1 MKQKRILII
10 INLIFGSLVLLSY
23 FNGLSKFPDLSSK
36 LWGGVPLK
44 LQPIIICS
52 MFTSALG
59 YLLFTYNFLV
69 NIDANKVFFNYFNY
83 SHLNI
88 IYLLLL
94 IPSMLWI
101 NLTFKYMNSG
111 SIIDWVI
118 VILMLF
124 SVAISSILLLLF
136 TINAKKQNS
145 FLYVLGATFFTFHT
159 VFFDAILWTI
169 FFNKSI

>member
-1 MKQKRILII
+1 MNQKRILII
-10 INLIFGSLVLLSY
+10 INLIFGCLVLLSY
-23 FNGLSKFPDLSSK
+23 YNGLNQYPDLSAK

-52 MFTSALG
+52 MFTSAVG

-69 NIDANKVFFNYFNY
+69 NISVNKIFLKKFTYF
-83 SHLNI
+83 HLNI

-94 IPSMLWI
+94 IPSMLWM
-101 NLTFKYMNSG
+101 NLTFRYMNSG
-111 SIIDWVI
+111 NIIDWTLV
-118 VILMLF
+118 VLMLF

-136 TINAKKQNS
+136 TINIKKQND
-145 FLYVLGATFFTFHT
+145 FLYILGATLFTFHT

-169 FFNKSI
+169 FFNKPI

>member
-1 MKQKRILII
+1 MKQKTILII

-23 FNGLSKFPDLSSK
+23 YNGLNKFPNLSAK

-52 MFTSALG
+52 MFMSAFG

-69 NIDANKVFFNYFNY
+69 NIDANKVFLKKFNYY
-83 SHLNI
+83 HLNI

-111 SIIDWVI
+111 NMIDWMV

-124 SVAISSILLLLF
+124 SVAISSIIILLF
-136 TINAKKQNS
+136 TINTQKLNS
-145 FLYVLGATFFTFHT
+145 FYVFGAALFAFHT
-159 VFFDAILWTI
+159 VFFDAILWII
-169 FFNKSI
+169 FFNKPI